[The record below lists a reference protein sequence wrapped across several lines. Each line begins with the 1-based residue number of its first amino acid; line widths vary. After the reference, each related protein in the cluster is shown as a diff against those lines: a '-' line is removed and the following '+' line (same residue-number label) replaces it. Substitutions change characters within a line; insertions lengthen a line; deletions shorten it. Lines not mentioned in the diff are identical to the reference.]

1 MVVGRARAY
10 YQHIKKAS
18 GAGQV
23 AGRGMILGLD
33 LARSAGPVV
42 FEATIRHSHYDDIF
56 KRERGESVL
65 VVVIMEGCGT
75 LRGWIAGG

>member
-1 MVVGRARAY
+1 
-10 YQHIKKAS
+10 
-18 GAGQV
+18 
-23 AGRGMILGLD
+23 MILGLD

-65 VVVIMEGCGT
+65 VVVIREGCGM